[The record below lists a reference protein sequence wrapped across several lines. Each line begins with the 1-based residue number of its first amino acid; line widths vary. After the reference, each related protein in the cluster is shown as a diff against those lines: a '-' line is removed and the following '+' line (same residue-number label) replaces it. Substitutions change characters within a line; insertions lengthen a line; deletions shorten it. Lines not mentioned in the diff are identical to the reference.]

1 MVAFTL
7 LDQISLGGFRNRA
20 NEDRS
25 GLAGRH
31 AFVIDGATGLGD
43 PFMPGGSDAAW
54 LAQRAAESIQRRAWQ
69 GPDELLK
76 GLAGD
81 LIEAFA
87 HEATRPLAD
96 RWELP
101 CGAMMLASAE
111 ADGLR
116 LSWIGD
122 CRAVLRTGAGR
133 IMAFGATAASEA
145 EEAAL
150 VAELA
155 RTRGNPAQR
164 YRDPAALAAL
174 RAARALALQES
185 AARVLAPDPGFLS
198 HVRSE
203 HVRANHAALLLMT
216 DGFAACELRYGLH
229 AGPEALMAA
238 AASHGLAPIAAGL
251 RSFEERTD
259 PDGLLKPRWK
269 RSDDATALMLEFRA

>member
-1 MVAFTL
+1 MATFTL
-7 LDQISLGGFRNRA
+7 LDQIGLSGFRNRA

-54 LAQRAAESIQRRAWQ
+54 LAQRAAESIQLRAWQ
-69 GPDELLK
+69 EPDELLR
-76 GLAGD
+76 GLGAD
-81 LIEAFA
+81 LVQAFER
-87 HEATRPLAD
+87 EATRPLAA

-111 ADGLR
+111 AGGLR

-122 CRAVLRTGAGR
+122 CRAVLRTGDGR
-133 IMAFGATAASEA
+133 VLSFGATVASEA
-145 EEAAL
+145 EEATH
-150 VAELA
+150 VATLA
-155 RTRGNPAQR
+155 GTGGDPAQR

-174 RAARALALQES
+174 RAGRALALQEN
-185 AARVLAPDPGFLS
+185 AARILAPDPSFLS
-198 HVRSE
+198 HIRSE
-203 HVRANHAALLLMT
+203 RVTASRAELLLMT

-238 AASHGLAPIAAGL
+238 AASRGLAPVSAAL
-251 RSFEERTD
+251 RAFEEETD

-269 RSDDATALMLEFRA
+269 RSDDATALLLEFRA

>member
-1 MVAFTL
+1 
-7 LDQISLGGFRNRA
+7 
-20 NEDRS
+20 
-25 GLAGRH
+25 
-31 AFVIDGATGLGD
+31 
-43 PFMPGGSDAAW
+43 MPGGSDAAW

-69 GPDELLK
+69 EPGELLRRL
-76 GLAGD
+76 GAD
-81 LIEAFA
+81 LMEAFER
-87 HEATRPLAD
+87 EATRPLAA

-116 LSWIGD
+116 LNWIGD
-122 CRAVLRTGAGR
+122 CRAVVRTGDGR
-133 IMAFGATAASEA
+133 VLAFGATAASEA

-155 RTRGNPAQR
+155 RTRGDPAQR

-174 RAARALALQES
+174 RAGRALALQEN
-185 AARVLAPDPGFLS
+185 AARILAPDPGFLS
-198 HVRSE
+198 HVRSA
-203 HVRANHAALLLMT
+203 HVPASQAELLLMT

-238 AASHGLAPIAAGL
+238 AASRGLAPIAAGL
-251 RSFEERTD
+251 RAFEEETD
-259 PDGLLKPRWK
+259 PDGVLKPRWK